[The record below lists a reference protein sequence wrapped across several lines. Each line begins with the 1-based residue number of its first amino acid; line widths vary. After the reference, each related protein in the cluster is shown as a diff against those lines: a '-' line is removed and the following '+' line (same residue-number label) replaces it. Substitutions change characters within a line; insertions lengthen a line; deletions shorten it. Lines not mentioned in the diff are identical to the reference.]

1 VTTSTARAR
10 DTPGRAPVTQQ
21 IDGLLVADTANL
33 RARYECYRPG
43 CPQRREG
50 PVFGSDAVQ
59 AFVAEIKGQHLAAYH
74 GEKP

>member
-10 DTPGRAPVTQQ
+10 DTPARTPIPQQ
-21 IDGLLVADTANL
+21 LDGLLVIDTDNV

-50 PVFGSDAVQ
+50 PVVGSAAVQ

-74 GEKP
+74 GEKR